1 MIFIDTSAWYARL
14 IPSDPNHEFARR
26 WSEQNNEPF
35 ITTDYVI
42 DETLTLLKVRG
53 QIKCAIALGDAL
65 FKGDLAQI
73 HYLSQDEIIET
84 WRQFR
89 EFQDKDWSFTD
100 ISSKVVIERLSIR
113 KAFAFDRHFRQFGSI
128 EVLP

>member
-14 IPSDPNHEFARR
+14 IPSDPNHEAARK
-26 WSEQNNEPF
+26 WSEQNQDTF

-53 QIKCAIALGDAL
+53 QVKCALALGDAL
-65 FKGDLAQI
+65 FKGDLAKI
-73 HYLSQDEIIET
+73 HYLGQEEIIEA

-89 EFQDKDWSFTD
+89 EFRDKDWSFTD
-100 ISSKVVIERLSIR
+100 ISSKVIMEKLSIR
-113 KAFAFDRHFRQFGSI
+113 KVFAFDRHFRQFGSF
-128 EVLP
+128 EVIP